1 MMGGQKAPLAFTTI
15 NLHVG
20 TIRIYD
26 FDGIRLH
33 AYDTK
38 DPFGDES
45 YLFETEHE
53 LIGLESPMFLNNLT
67 EYADYVNSLGKPLNH
82 FIMAYHPGGSNAFI
96 YCRTYATETTKK
108 SISEGG
114 SIKTLIDNFSAA
126 FGNHLNPYIPAIT
139 NIIKAGRITIGD
151 IEFVVKDTKE
161 SFDLEIPAINA
172 VYTHMVGNRV
182 HNILESPEQIDAM
195 IGQMNDYTKKK
206 PSLILTTHDIPAT
219 VEVAAEKAT
228 YLKTIKELALRS
240 KDKTSFVEQASATF
254 PEYDGRD
261 YLKMS
266 AAALF

>member
-1 MMGGQKAPLAFTTI
+1 MIEEQKNLPDITMI
-15 NLHVG
+15 NLGVG
-20 TIRIYD
+20 TVRIYD
-26 FDGIRLH
+26 LNGIRLH

-53 LIGLESPMFLNNLT
+53 LIGLESPMFLNNLA
-67 EYADYVNSLGKPLNH
+67 EYADYVNSLDKPLNH
-82 FIMAYHPGGSNAFI
+82 FIMDYHPGGSNAFI

-108 SISEGG
+108 SIAEGG

-139 NIIKAGRITIGD
+139 NIIKPGRITIGD
-151 IEFVVKDTKE
+151 IEFIVKDTKE

-172 VYTHMVGNRV
+172 VYTHMVGNKV

-195 IGQMNDYTKKK
+195 IGQMEDYTKKK
-206 PSLILTTHDIPAT
+206 PDLILTTHDIPAT
-219 VEVAAEKAT
+219 AEVAAEKTT
-228 YLKTIKELALRS
+228 YLKTIKELALTS
-240 KDKTSFVEQASATF
+240 KDKTSFVEQVRAAF